1 MAESN
6 FIYKDVILPQSGCQL
21 PLSPVQ
27 VAALD
32 QNPFFSRE
40 LQSGDCL
47 QPEKHGELSR
57 EEREWKAKQKILK
70 LHTDRLCAS
79 DFPGKEYAV
88 DYLRLKYRKFI
99 KSSTLRSIAA
109 SVHSFLSFVSSTG
122 KISLS
127 EISRKDIE
135 RYVEQEQNR
144 GMKVISMDGRLR
156 DLYPFLR
163 FLVEQDLLDPS
174 VIAHRIKLQLP
185 APLPRAIASEDV
197 NALLA
202 AIDDV
207 RDRAMILILLRTGMR
222 IGEALE
228 LRVNDLNF
236 EKQSIMIYTGEKNG
250 KGRLVYFTEDARKAI
265 LDWLEVRNRSRI
277 YLFYGFKGTPL
288 TYVAAWYCFSKY
300 LKKAGLADK
309 GYTLHCLRHTF
320 ATDTLNARLPIE
332 VLQELLGHSN
342 LEMTR
347 RYARLTDK
355 TREEEYFKAM
365 RKLETEGGDDHD
377 HQRVSNR
384 LQAIF
389 EKKKLFTTHD

>member
-6 FIYKDVILPQSGCQL
+6 FIYKDVFLPQVGYQL
-21 PLSPVQ
+21 PLSPIQ
-27 VAALD
+27 VTVLE
-32 QNPFFSRE
+32 QNPFFSSG
-40 LQSGDCL
+40 LQAKDCP
-47 QPEKHGELSR
+47 QPEKHSVLSR
-57 EEREWKAKQKILK
+57 EEREWKAKQKVLK
-70 LHTDRLCAS
+70 LHTDRLWAS
-79 DFPGKEYAV
+79 EFPGKEQAV

-99 KSSTLRSIAA
+99 KSNTLRSIAA
-109 SVHSFLSFVSSTG
+109 SIYSFLSFVSSSG
-122 KISLS
+122 KKSLS
-127 EISRKDIE
+127 GITRNDIE
-135 RYVEQEQNR
+135 HYVEQGQDR

-163 FLVEQDLLDPS
+163 FLVEQNLLDPS

-202 AIDDV
+202 AIDTV

-228 LRVNDLNF
+228 LRIHDINF

-250 KGRLVYFTEDARKAI
+250 QGRLVYFTEDVRNAI
-265 LDWLEVRNRSRI
+265 LDWLEVRNRDRV
-277 YLFYGFKGTPL
+277 YLFYGFEGNPL
-288 TYVAAWYCFSKY
+288 TYVAAWNCFNKC
-300 LKKAGLADK
+300 LKKAGLKDK

-320 ATDTLNARLPIE
+320 ATDALNARLPIE
-332 VLQELLGHSN
+332 VLQELLGHSS

-355 TREEEYFKAM
+355 TREEEYFTAM
-365 RKLETEGGDDHD
+365 RKLETAGGDGHD
-377 HQRVSNR
+377 HQRVNNR

-389 EKKKLFTTHD
+389 EKKKLFTAHD